1 MRAVLWPGISPEL
14 IHGPLDCQQH
24 LIAAGSRPH
33 LTPTISASS
42 VISQSTENASRSTPE
57 RRLQMSSVS
66 GLGSMS
72 MRRCTRYT
80 VVPLQ
85 AAVEVLPL
93 GVRSCSACKLA
104 ASGSKWPCQ
113 SPSLP
118 MQSVVL
124 ILGHLA
130 VEAFFSWQ

>member
-1 MRAVLWPGISPEL
+1 ML
-14 IHGPLDCQQH
+14 
-24 LIAAGSRPH
+24 AGCTPH

-72 MRRCTRYT
+72 MRLCTRYT

-85 AAVEVLPL
+85 APAQLLLV
-93 GVRSCSACKLA
+93 
-104 ASGSKWPCQ
+104 
-113 SPSLP
+113 
-118 MQSVVL
+118 
-124 ILGHLA
+124 
-130 VEAFFSWQ
+130 